1 MQMKRYIKANQE
13 LTDDIVVTYRNKIIY
28 DGPASVDTI
37 EIFKNIPRFDPNNY
51 EDSGLMRSFENLK
64 EEILGYWRKLIGFK
78 FRNGLVEVYPKEKF
92 DSRYIEPKI
101 KPDPNTAVVDGERLT
116 AEELSHDIMLEADN
130 YEYVYDKYQEYLSDY
145 AKRVV
150 ENDWI
155 GTSKDKVPNT
165 AMAYVLDVYRTQ
177 HMIRK
182 QNLRAMCYPFLREY
196 MQEDYDRYKAEYSN
210 SEVE

>member
-1 MQMKRYIKANQE
+1 MKRYIKANQE
-13 LTDDIVVTYRNKIIY
+13 LTDDLVVTYRNKIIY
-28 DGPASVDTI
+28 DGPASANSI

-51 EDSGLMRSFENLK
+51 EDSDLIRSFERNK
-64 EEILGYWRKLIGFK
+64 DEILGYWRKVIGFN
-78 FRNGLVEVYPKEKF
+78 FRNGLVYVYPKEKF
-92 DSRYIEPKI
+92 RQSYIQPKA

-116 AEELSHDIMLEADN
+116 AEEIADDIMLEADN
-130 YEYVYDKYQEYLSDY
+130 YEYVYDTYQEYLSDY
-145 AKRVV
+145 AKQVV

-165 AMAYVLDVYRTQ
+165 AMAYVIDVYRVQ
-177 HMIRK
+177 HTIRK
-182 QNLRAMCYPFLREY
+182 QYLRAMCYPFLREY